1 MEFLEYFL
9 SFIYGYTLLQSI
21 VLAHLVQY
29 PTLHHEMFFCLV
41 KLYFWVDVKI

>member
-1 MEFLEYFL
+1 MEFLEYL
-9 SFIYGYTLLQSI
+9 LNFIYAYTLLQSI

-29 PTLHHEMFFCLV
+29 PTLHHDLFFFA